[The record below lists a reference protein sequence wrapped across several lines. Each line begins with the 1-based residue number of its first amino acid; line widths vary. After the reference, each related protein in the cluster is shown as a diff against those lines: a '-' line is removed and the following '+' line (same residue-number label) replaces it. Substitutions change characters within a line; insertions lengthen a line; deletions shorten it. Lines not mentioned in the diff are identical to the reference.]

1 MFFTGVVK
9 KRNIYIFE
17 YNNISFKMSSKI
29 FKALSDQTRLRIVEL
44 LEKREICACE
54 FVSLVKKAQPTVSQ
68 HLRIL
73 ENSGI
78 VKSRKEGKMVIYS
91 LANPKVIDLIKTAK
105 AIER

>member
-1 MFFTGVVK
+1 
-9 KRNIYIFE
+9 
-17 YNNISFKMSSKI
+17 MSSKI
-29 FKALSDQTRLRIVEL
+29 FKALSDQTRLKIVEL

>member
-1 MFFTGVVK
+1 ML
-9 KRNIYIFE
+9 
-17 YNNISFKMSSKI
+17 SKI

-44 LEKREICACE
+44 LEKKKICACE

-91 LANPKVIDLIKTAK
+91 LTNPKIIDLIKTAK
-105 AIER
+105 AIKK

>member
-17 YNNISFKMSSKI
+17 YNNFSFKMSSKI

-68 HLRIL
+68 HLRVL
-73 ENSGI
+73 ENAGI
-78 VKSRKEGKMVIYS
+78 VKSRKDGRMVIYS
-91 LANPKVIDLIKTAK
+91 LANSRVIDMMRIAK
-105 AIER
+105 EMSK